1 MPISNHLDRTSLAKW
16 GFITSQKDNFF
27 LLDKHGKPR
36 EGKTHPSCPLRWPM
50 FWTPDLLHLAYLH
63 TQPYNNHHAS
73 LNILMK
79 FPHYKI
85 TQVGIGNKGNSESN
99 KVEHWFNLR
108 EDVTYSTTCMYTLTP
123 WSSLVFA
130 FIFIWSLA
138 SFIANFLASL
148 FKARP
153 ALCSVVTFLT

>member
-1 MPISNHLDRTSLAKW
+1 MYWMQLFCMFFFAFLWKWRSNFNNK
-16 GFITSQKDNFF
+16 
-27 LLDKHGKPR
+27 GKTDPSIQN
-36 EGKTHPSCPLRWPM
+36 KTHPSCPLRWPM
-50 FWTPDLLHLAYLH
+50 FRTLDLLHLAYLH

-85 TQVGIGNKGNSESN
+85 TQVGIGKKGNSESN

>member
-16 GFITSQKDNFF
+16 GFIISQKDNFF

-50 FWTPDLLHLAYLH
+50 FRTPDLLHLAYLH

-85 TQVGIGNKGNSESN
+85 TQVGIGKKGNSESN
-99 KVEHWFNLR
+99 KVEHWFSLR
-108 EDVTYSTTCMYTLTP
+108 EDVTYSTTCICTHIPLEVVSFLPLYSSDP
-123 WSSLVFA
+123 WQ
-130 FIFIWSLA
+130 
-138 SFIANFLASL
+138 ASL
-148 FKARP
+148 LIFLLLYSRP
-153 ALCSVVTFLT
+153 GQHCVLL

>member
-16 GFITSQKDNFF
+16 GFIISQKDNFF
-27 LLDKHGKPR
+27 WLDKHGKPW
-36 EGKTHPSCPLRWPM
+36 EGKTHPSCPLRWPT
-50 FWTPDLLHLAYLH
+50 FRTQDLLHLAYLH

-85 TQVGIGNKGNSESN
+85 TQIGIGNKGNSESN

-108 EDVTYSTTCMYTLTP
+108 EDVIYSTTCMYTHTP
-123 WSSLVFA
+123 WSSFIFA
-130 FIFIWSLA
+130 FIFIWSLV

-153 ALCSVVTFLT
+153 ALCSVVTFIT

>member
-16 GFITSQKDNFF
+16 GFIISQKDNFF
-27 LLDKHGKPR
+27 WLDKHGKPW
-36 EGKTHPSCPLRWPM
+36 EGKTHPSCPLRLPT
-50 FWTPDLLHLAYLH
+50 FRTQDLLHLAYLH

-85 TQVGIGNKGNSESN
+85 TQIGIGNKGNSESN

-108 EDVTYSTTCMYTLTP
+108 EDVIYSTTCMYTHTP
-123 WSSLVFA
+123 WSSFIFA
-130 FIFIWSLA
+130 FIFIWSLV